1 MPGTRDPKTEE
12 NAARAIER
20 APPVLWG
27 CQIGH
32 VKSCRLQ
39 VSMIIRHRQHLAGKT
54 EAPLGVLPTRASG
67 KKWSLSCVL
76 KDEQEP
82 VGRHRAGEDLGRAR
96 RRRSRAGR
104 EAGGVPAAEG
114 PGTSR
119 GSMTSTGSRLTV
131 SAVGR

>member
-12 NAARAIER
+12 NAARAIEH
-20 APPVLWG
+20 APPVSWG
-27 CQIGH
+27 CRISH

-39 VSMIIRHRQHLAGKT
+39 VSMMIRRRQHRAGKT

-67 KKWSLSCVL
+67 KKWSLSCVS

-82 VGRHRAGEDLGRAR
+82 AGRHRAGEDLGRAR
-96 RRRSRAGR
+96 RRRSHAGR
-104 EAGGVPAAEG
+104 EARGIPAAEG

-119 GSMTSTGSRLTV
+119 GSMISTGGRLTV
-131 SAVGR
+131 SAGGR